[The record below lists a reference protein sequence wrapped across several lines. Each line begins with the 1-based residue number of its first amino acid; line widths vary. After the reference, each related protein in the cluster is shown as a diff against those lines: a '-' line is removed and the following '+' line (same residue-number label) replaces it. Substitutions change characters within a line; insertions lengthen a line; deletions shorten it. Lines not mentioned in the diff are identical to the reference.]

1 MTFSVPESLP
11 WTIVLFLVGLA
22 LICVAGDKF
31 VDAAVA
37 IAKRLKIPQIVVGA
51 TIVSLGTTLPE
62 ILVST
67 TAVLGKAQSPEISVG
82 NALGSIICNTA
93 LIAGIGQL
101 MRPAKEVKQKSVSWR
116 MLFFVATVAVLFLSV
131 LISPAREFI
140 DKDGNVA
147 TAAGVVYR
155 VIGILLVLAFCAYA
169 FLSIKLKDSDGE
181 AEYDENE
188 KIMPM
193 WGALLMLVI
202 SAAAL
207 FVGANLLVENG
218 QLLAKAAGVPDRVIA
233 VTMIALGTS
242 LPELVTTVT
251 SAIKGQ
257 GDVGLGNIIGAN
269 LFNILL
275 VIGLPATIAGGDA
288 MVFTPTALYLDLP
301 LALLAMC
308 ALILPML
315 IRKKGSRIQ
324 GALLVLGYIGYCV
337 WSFVSAGA

>member
-1 MTFSVPESLP
+1 MSFSVPDSLF
-11 WTIVLFLVGLA
+11 WTIVLFLVGLG
-22 LICVAGDKF
+22 LICIAGDKF

-37 IAKRLKIPQIVVGA
+37 IAKRLKIPEIVVGA

-67 TAVLGKAQSPEISVG
+67 TAAVGRAQSPEISVG

-101 MRPAKEVKQKSVSWR
+101 IRPTKEVKRNSVSWR
-116 MLFFVATVAVLFLSV
+116 MLFFVGTAVLLFVSV
-131 LISPAREFI
+131 LLTPPIGEGYVGRI
-140 DKDGNVA
+140 G
-147 TAAGVVYR
+147 R
-155 VIGILLVLAFCAYA
+155 VIGIVLILGFCVYA
-169 FLSIKLKDSDGE
+169 FLSIKFKDSDGE
-181 AEYDENE
+181 AEYDETE

-193 WGALLMLVI
+193 WGALLMLVV

-218 QLLAKAAGVPDRVIA
+218 QLLAKAIGVPDRVIA

-251 SAIKGQ
+251 SSIKGR

-269 LFNILL
+269 LFNMLL
-275 VIGLPATIAGGDA
+275 VIGLPATITGNVA
-288 MVFTPTALYLDLP
+288 FTAKSLYLDLP
-301 LALLAMC
+301 LALLAMS

-315 IRKKGSRIQ
+315 LRKKGSRVQ
-324 GALLVLGYIGYCV
+324 GGLLLLGYIGYCAY
-337 WSFVSAGA
+337 SFIASGA

>member
-1 MTFSVPESLP
+1 MKFSVPDSLV
-11 WTIVLFLVGLA
+11 WTIVLFLVGLG
-22 LICVAGDKF
+22 LICIAGDKF

-67 TAVLGKAQSPEISVG
+67 TAAVGAAQSPEISVG

-101 MRPAKEVKQKSVSWR
+101 MRPTHEVKSKSVSWR
-116 MLFFVATVAVLFLSV
+116 MMFFVGTVLLLFCSVLFTPAQDYVGADGVQKHFVGTIVRIVGIVLVLGFCVYSFLSV
-131 LISPAREFI
+131 KF
-140 DKDGNVA
+140 
-147 TAAGVVYR
+147 
-155 VIGILLVLAFCAYA
+155 
-169 FLSIKLKDSDGE
+169 KDSDGE

-188 KIMPM
+188 KVMPL
-193 WGALLMLVI
+193 WGALIMLVI

-218 QLLAKAAGVPDRVIA
+218 QLLAQRIGVPDRVIA

-251 SAIKGQ
+251 SSIKGQ

-269 LFNILL
+269 LFNMLL
-275 VIGLPATIAGGDA
+275 VIGLPATITGNVA
-288 MVFTPTALYLDLP
+288 FTANALYIDLP
-301 LALLAMC
+301 LALLAMVG
-308 ALILPML
+308 LIVPML
-315 IRKKGSRIQ
+315 IRKKGSRLQ
-324 GALLVLGYIGYCV
+324 GGLLLLGYIGYCV
-337 WSFVSAGA
+337 YAFVAAGA

>member
-1 MTFSVPESLP
+1 MTFSVPNSLF
-11 WTIVLFLVGLA
+11 WTIVLFLVGLG

-62 ILVST
+62 ILVSS
-67 TAVLGKAQSPEISVG
+67 TAALGSAQSPDISVG

-101 MRPAKEVKQKSVSWR
+101 IRPAKEVKSKSVSWR
-116 MLFFVATVAVLFLSV
+116 MLFFVGTAVLLFCAVLF
-131 LISPAREFI
+131 SPAQNYI
-140 DKDGNVA
+140 GAN
-147 TAAGVVYR
+147 GVEKHFVGSVGR
-155 VIGILLVLAFCAYA
+155 VIGIVLILGFCVYA

-181 AEYDENE
+181 AEYDESE
-188 KIMPM
+188 KVMPL

-218 QLLAKAAGVPDRVIA
+218 QLLAKAAGVPERVIA

-251 SAIKGQ
+251 SSIKGQ

-275 VIGLPATIAGGDA
+275 VLGLPAAITGNIA
-288 MVFTPTALYLDLP
+288 FTAQSLYLDLP

-308 ALILPML
+308 GLILPML
-315 IRKKGSRIQ
+315 VRKKGSRVQ
-324 GALLVLGYIGYCV
+324 GAILLLGYIGYCV

>member
-1 MTFSVPESLP
+1 MSFSVPDSIF
-11 WTIVLFLVGLA
+11 WTIVLFLGGLV

-62 ILVST
+62 ILVSS
-67 TAVLGKAQSPEISVG
+67 TAAIGRAQSPEISVG

-101 MRPAKEVKQKSVSWR
+101 MRPTKEVKSKSVSWR
-116 MLFFVATVAVLFLSV
+116 MLFFVATVVLLFVSVLFTKPTADAYV
-131 LISPAREFI
+131 GRIS
-140 DKDGNVA
+140 
-147 TAAGVVYR
+147 R
-155 VIGILLVLAFCAYA
+155 VIGIVLILGFCLYS
-169 FLSIKLKDSDGE
+169 FLSVKWKDSDGE
-181 AEYDENE
+181 AEYDESE
-188 KIMPM
+188 KVMPL

-218 QLLAKAAGVPDRVIA
+218 QLLARAIGVPDRVIA

-257 GDVGLGNIIGAN
+257 GDVGLGNVIGAN
-269 LFNILL
+269 LFNMLL
-275 VIGLPATIAGGDA
+275 VIGLPAAITNNVA
-288 MVFTPTALYLDLP
+288 FTRTSLYIDLP
-301 LALLAMC
+301 LALLAMVG
-308 ALILPML
+308 LIIPML
-315 IRKKGSRIQ
+315 VRKKGSRVQ
-324 GALLVLGYIGYCV
+324 GALLLLGYIGYCV
-337 WSFVSAGA
+337 WSFMGVSL

>member
-1 MTFSVPESLP
+1 MSFSVPDSLL
-11 WTIVLFLVGLA
+11 WTIVLFLVGLG
-22 LICVAGDKF
+22 LICIAGDKF

-67 TAVLGKAQSPEISVG
+67 TAAVGNAQSPEISVG

-101 MRPAKEVKQKSVSWR
+101 MRPTHEVKQKSVSWR
-116 MLFFVATVAVLFLSV
+116 MLFFVGTVVLLFASV
-131 LISPAREFI
+131 LLNSAHAI
-140 DKDGNVA
+140 G
-147 TAAGVVYR
+147 R
-155 VIGILLVLAFCAYA
+155 VIGIILVLGFCVYSY
-169 FLSIKLKDSDGE
+169 LSIRLKDSDGE
-181 AEYDENE
+181 AEYDEDE
-188 KIMPM
+188 KVMPL

-202 SAAAL
+202 AAAAL

-218 QLLAKAAGVPDRVIA
+218 QLLAKAIGVPDRVIA

-275 VIGLPATIAGGDA
+275 VIGLPATITGF
-288 MVFTPTALYLDLP
+288 VPFTNKALFLDLP
-301 LALLAMC
+301 LALLAMVG
-308 ALILPML
+308 LIVPML
-315 IRKKGSRIQ
+315 IRKKGSRVQ
-324 GALLVLGYIGYCV
+324 GALLVLGYIGYCIY
-337 WSFVSAGA
+337 SFLSTSA

>member
-1 MTFSVPESLP
+1 MSFSVPDSLF
-11 WTIVLFLVGLA
+11 WTIVLFLVGLG
-22 LICVAGDKF
+22 LICIAGDKF

-37 IAKRLKIPQIVVGA
+37 IAKRLKIPEIVVGA

-67 TAVLGKAQSPEISVG
+67 TAAVGNAQSPEISVG

-101 MRPAKEVKQKSVSWR
+101 MRPTREVKQKSVSWR
-116 MLFFVATVAVLFLSV
+116 MIFFLAAAVVLFLTVLFTPESDFINKSGVTEHAVGTVIRAVGIV
-131 LISPAREFI
+131 LILGF
-140 DKDGNVA
+140 
-147 TAAGVVYR
+147 
-155 VIGILLVLAFCAYA
+155 VLYSY
-169 FLSIKLKDSDGE
+169 LSIRMKDSDGE
-181 AEYDENE
+181 AEFDENE

-193 WGALLMLVI
+193 WAALILLAV

-218 QLLAKAAGVPDRVIA
+218 QLLAQRMGVPDRVIA

-251 SAIKGQ
+251 SSIKGQ

-269 LFNILL
+269 LFNMLL
-275 VIGLPATIAGGDA
+275 VIGIPSAITGNI
-288 MVFTPTALYLDLP
+288 VFTAKSQYIDLP
-301 LALLAMC
+301 LALLAMV
-308 ALILPML
+308 ALIVPML
-315 IRKKGSRIQ
+315 IRKKGSRVQ
-324 GALLVLGYIGYCV
+324 GALLLLGYIGYCV
-337 WSFVSAGA
+337 YSFVAAGA

>member
-1 MTFSVPESLP
+1 MSFSVPDSLF
-11 WTIVLFLVGLA
+11 WTIVLFLAGLG

-37 IAKRLKIPQIVVGA
+37 IAKRLKIPEIVVGA

-67 TAVLGKAQSPEISVG
+67 TAAVGRAQSPEISVG

-101 MRPAKEVKQKSVSWR
+101 IRPTKEVKRNSVSWR
-116 MLFFVATVAVLFLSV
+116 MLFFVGTAVLMFVSV
-131 LISPAREFI
+131 LLTKPIGEGYVGRI
-140 DKDGNVA
+140 G
-147 TAAGVVYR
+147 R
-155 VIGILLVLAFCAYA
+155 VIGIVLILGFCVYA
-169 FLSIKLKDSDGE
+169 FLSIKFKDSDGE
-181 AEYDENE
+181 AEYDETE

-193 WGALLMLVI
+193 WGALLMLVV

-218 QLLAKAAGVPDRVIA
+218 QLLAKAIGVPDRVIA

-251 SAIKGQ
+251 SSIKGR

-269 LFNILL
+269 LFNMLL
-275 VIGLPATIAGGDA
+275 VIGLPATITGNVA
-288 MVFTPTALYLDLP
+288 FTAKSLYLDLP
-301 LALLAMC
+301 LALLAMS

-315 IRKKGSRIQ
+315 LRKKGSRVQ
-324 GALLVLGYIGYCV
+324 GGLLLFGYIGYCV
-337 WSFVSAGA
+337 YSFIASGA

>member
-1 MTFSVPESLP
+1 MIFSVPDSLP
-11 WTIVLFLVGLA
+11 WTIVLFLVGLV
-22 LICVAGDKF
+22 LICIAGDKF

-37 IAKRLKIPQIVVGA
+37 IAKRLKIPEIVVGA

-67 TAVLGKAQSPEISVG
+67 TAAVGSAQSPEISVG

-93 LIAGIGQL
+93 LIAGVGQL
-101 MRPAKEVKQKSVSWR
+101 IRPSKEVKKNSVGWR
-116 MLFFVATVAVLFLSV
+116 MIFFVGAVVLLFASV
-131 LISPAREFI
+131 LISSGRAVGR
-140 DKDGNVA
+140 A
-147 TAAGVVYR
+147 
-155 VIGILLVLAFCAYA
+155 IGIVLVLGFCLYA

-188 KIMPM
+188 KVMPL
-193 WGALLMLVI
+193 WGAFLMLVI

-218 QLLAKAAGVPDRVIA
+218 QVLAQRLGVPDRVIA

-242 LPELVTTVT
+242 LPELVTTIS
-251 SAIKGQ
+251 SAVKGQ

-275 VIGLPATIAGGDA
+275 VIGLPATITGHVA
-288 MVFTPTALYLDLP
+288 FTNKALFLDLP
-301 LALLAMC
+301 LALLVMC

-324 GALLVLGYIGYCV
+324 GAILVLGYIGYCV
-337 WSFVSAGA
+337 YSFITKGA

>member
-1 MTFSVPESLP
+1 MTFSVPGSLA
-11 WTIVLFLVGLA
+11 WTIVLFVVGLG

-67 TAVLGKAQSPEISVG
+67 TAVLGSAQSPEISVG

-101 MRPAKEVKQKSVSWR
+101 IRPAKDVKSKSVGWR
-116 MLFFVATVAVLFLSV
+116 MLFFVGAAVLLFLTV
-131 LISPAREFI
+131 LFTPESDFI
-140 DKDGNVA
+140 NK
-147 TAAGVVYR
+147 AGKTERAVGTIVR
-155 VIGILLVLAFCAYA
+155 AVGIVLVLGFAAYT
-169 FLSIKLKDSDGE
+169 FLSIRWKDSDGE
-181 AEYDENE
+181 SDFDESG
-188 KIMPM
+188 KVMPM
-193 WGALLMLVI
+193 WAALLILAV
-202 SAAAL
+202 SAAGL

-218 QLLAKAAGVPDRVIA
+218 QLLALRMGVPDNVIA
-233 VTMIALGTS
+233 VTLIALGTS

-269 LFNILL
+269 LFNMLL
-275 VIGLPATIAGGDA
+275 VIGIPSTITGNI
-288 MVFTPTALYLDLP
+288 VFTAKAQYIDLP
-301 LALLAMC
+301 LALLVMVG
-308 ALILPML
+308 LIVPML
-315 IRKKGSRIQ
+315 LRKKGSRVH
-324 GALLVLGYIGYCV
+324 GAILVLVYAAYCV
-337 WSFVSAGA
+337 YSFLAVGA

>member
-1 MTFSVPESLP
+1 MSFSVPDSLF
-11 WTIVLFLVGLA
+11 WTIILFLVGLG

-67 TAVLGKAQSPEISVG
+67 TAAVGSAQSPDISVG

-101 MRPAKEVKQKSVSWR
+101 IRPAKEVKSKSVSWR
-116 MLFFVATVAVLFLSV
+116 MLFFVGAAVLLFCSV
-131 LISPAREFI
+131 LLSPAQDYI
-140 DKDGNVA
+140 GADGVQKHFVGSVGRII
-147 TAAGVVYR
+147 GVVL
-155 VIGILLVLAFCAYA
+155 ILGFCVYA
-169 FLSIKLKDSDGE
+169 FLSIRLKDSDGE
-181 AEYDENE
+181 AEYEETE
-188 KIMPM
+188 KVMPL

-218 QLLAKAAGVPDRVIA
+218 QLLAKAAGVPERVIA

-251 SAIKGQ
+251 SSIKGQ

-275 VIGLPATIAGGDA
+275 VLGLPATITGNIA
-288 MVFTPTALYLDLP
+288 FTAKALYVDLP
-301 LALLAMC
+301 LALLVMVG
-308 ALILPML
+308 LIIPML
-315 IRKKGSRIQ
+315 VRKKGSRVQ
-324 GALLVLGYIGYCV
+324 GAILLLVYIGYCV
-337 WSFVSAGA
+337 YSFVAA

>member
-1 MTFSVPESLP
+1 MSFSVPDSLF
-11 WTIVLFLVGLA
+11 WTIVLFLVGLG
-22 LICVAGDKF
+22 LICIAGDKF

-37 IAKRLKIPQIVVGA
+37 IAKRLKIPEIVVGA

-67 TAVLGKAQSPEISVG
+67 TAAVGRAQSPEISVG

-101 MRPAKEVKQKSVSWR
+101 IRPTKEVKRNSVSWR
-116 MLFFVATVAVLFLSV
+116 MLFFVGTAVLLFVSV
-131 LISPAREFI
+131 LLTPPIGEGYVGRI
-140 DKDGNVA
+140 G
-147 TAAGVVYR
+147 R
-155 VIGILLVLAFCAYA
+155 VIGIVLILGFCVYA

-181 AEYDENE
+181 AEYDETE

-193 WGALLMLVI
+193 WGALLMLVV

-218 QLLAKAAGVPDRVIA
+218 QLLAKAIGVPDRVIA

-251 SAIKGQ
+251 SSIKGR

-269 LFNILL
+269 LFNMLL
-275 VIGLPATIAGGDA
+275 VMGLPATITGNVA
-288 MVFTPTALYLDLP
+288 FTAKSLYLDLP
-301 LALLAMC
+301 LALLAMS

-315 IRKKGSRIQ
+315 LRKKGSRVQ
-324 GALLVLGYIGYCV
+324 GGLLLLGYIGYCV
-337 WSFVSAGA
+337 YSFIASGA

>member
-1 MTFSVPESLP
+1 MSFSVPDSLA
-11 WTIVLFLVGLA
+11 WTIVLFVVGLG

-37 IAKRLKIPQIVVGA
+37 IARRLKIPQIVVGA

-67 TAVLGKAQSPEISVG
+67 TAVLGTAQSPEISVG

-101 MRPAKEVKQKSVSWR
+101 IRPAKEVKAKSVGWR
-116 MLFFVATVAVLFLSV
+116 MIYFVAAAVLLFLTV
-131 LISPAREFI
+131 LLTPESDFVNKLGKTEHAVGTIIRA
-140 DKDGNVA
+140 V
-147 TAAGVVYR
+147 
-155 VIGILLVLAFCAYA
+155 GIVLVLGFCVYA
-169 FLSIKLKDSDGE
+169 FLSIKWKDSDGE
-181 AEYDENE
+181 ADYDVNE
-188 KIMPM
+188 KIMPL

-202 SAAAL
+202 SAAGL

-218 QLLAKAAGVPDRVIA
+218 QLLAQRIGVSERVIG
-233 VTMIALGTS
+233 VTVIALGTS

-251 SAIKGQ
+251 SSVKGQ

-269 LFNILL
+269 LFNMLL
-275 VIGLPATIAGGDA
+275 VIGLPATITGNVA
-288 MVFTPTALYLDLP
+288 FTSKSLYLDLP
-301 LALLAMC
+301 LSLLAMC

-315 IRKKGSRIQ
+315 IRKKGSRVQ
-324 GALLVLGYIGYCV
+324 GGLLVLGYLAYCV
-337 WSFVSAGA
+337 YSFLAAGA

>member
-1 MTFSVPESLP
+1 MSFSVPDSLF
-11 WTIVLFLVGLA
+11 WTIVLFLAGLG

-37 IAKRLKIPQIVVGA
+37 IAKRLKIPEIVVGA

-67 TAVLGKAQSPEISVG
+67 TAAVGRAQSPEISVG

-101 MRPAKEVKQKSVSWR
+101 IRPTKEVKRNSVSWR
-116 MLFFVATVAVLFLSV
+116 MLFFVGTAVLLFVSV
-131 LISPAREFI
+131 LLTPPIGEGYVGRI
-140 DKDGNVA
+140 G
-147 TAAGVVYR
+147 R
-155 VIGILLVLAFCAYA
+155 VIGIVLILGFCVYA
-169 FLSIKLKDSDGE
+169 FLSIKFKDSDGE
-181 AEYDENE
+181 AEYDETE

-193 WGALLMLVI
+193 WGALLMLVV

-218 QLLAKAAGVPDRVIA
+218 QLLAKAIGVPDRVIA

-251 SAIKGQ
+251 SSIKGR

-269 LFNILL
+269 LFNMLL
-275 VIGLPATIAGGDA
+275 VIGLPATITGNVA
-288 MVFTPTALYLDLP
+288 FTAKSLYLDLP
-301 LALLAMC
+301 LALLAMS

-315 IRKKGSRIQ
+315 LRKKGSRVQ
-324 GALLVLGYIGYCV
+324 GGLLLLGYIGYCV
-337 WSFVSAGA
+337 YSFIASGA

>member
-1 MTFSVPESLP
+1 MSFSVPDSLL
-11 WTIVLFLVGLA
+11 WTIVLFAVGLV

-67 TAVLGKAQSPEISVG
+67 TAAVGSAQSPDISVG

-101 MRPAKEVKQKSVSWR
+101 MRPSHEVKSKSVSWR
-116 MLFFVATVAVLFLSV
+116 MLFFVATVLLLFCTVLF
-131 LISPAREFI
+131 SPAQDF
-140 DKDGNVA
+140 
-147 TAAGVVYR
+147 TAADGTAKHFVGSVGRVV
-155 VIGILLVLAFCAYA
+155 GIILVLGFCAYS

-181 AEYDENE
+181 AEYDETE
-188 KIMPM
+188 KVMPL

-202 SAAAL
+202 SAAGL

-218 QLLAKAAGVPDRVIA
+218 QVLALDYLKVPERVVA

-251 SAIKGQ
+251 SSIKGQ

-275 VIGLPATIAGGDA
+275 VLGLPATITGNIA
-288 MVFTPTALYLDLP
+288 FTAQSLYIDLP
-301 LALLAMC
+301 LALLVMVG
-308 ALILPML
+308 LIVPML
-315 IRKKGSRIQ
+315 IRKKGSRVH

-337 WSFVSAGA
+337 WSFIGK

>member
-1 MTFSVPESLP
+1 MSFSVPDSLF
-11 WTIVLFLVGLA
+11 WTIVLFLAGLG

-37 IAKRLKIPQIVVGA
+37 IAKRLKIPEIVVGA

-67 TAVLGKAQSPEISVG
+67 TAAVGRAQSPEISVG

-101 MRPAKEVKQKSVSWR
+101 IRPTKEVKRNSVSWR
-116 MLFFVATVAVLFLSV
+116 MLFFVGTAVLLFVSV
-131 LISPAREFI
+131 LLTPPIGEGYVGRI
-140 DKDGNVA
+140 G
-147 TAAGVVYR
+147 R
-155 VIGILLVLAFCAYA
+155 VIGIVLILGFCVYA
-169 FLSIKLKDSDGE
+169 FLSIKFKDSDGE
-181 AEYDENE
+181 AEYDETE

-193 WGALLMLVI
+193 WGALLMLVV

-218 QLLAKAAGVPDRVIA
+218 QLLAKAIGVPDRVIA

-251 SAIKGQ
+251 SSIKGR

-269 LFNILL
+269 LFNMLL
-275 VIGLPATIAGGDA
+275 VMGLPATITGNVA
-288 MVFTPTALYLDLP
+288 FTAKSLYLDLP
-301 LALLAMC
+301 LALLAMS

-315 IRKKGSRIQ
+315 LRKKGSRVQ
-324 GALLVLGYIGYCV
+324 GGLLLLGYIGYCV
-337 WSFVSAGA
+337 WSFIGGNL

>member
-1 MTFSVPESLP
+1 MSFSVPDSLF
-11 WTIVLFLVGLA
+11 WTIVLFLVGLG

-67 TAVLGKAQSPEISVG
+67 TAAVGSAQSPEISVG

-101 MRPAKEVKQKSVSWR
+101 ILPAKEIKSKSVGWR
-116 MLFFVATVAVLFLSV
+116 MLFFVGTMVLLFVSV
-131 LISPAREFI
+131 LISPSKTFI
-140 DKDGNVA
+140 DQNNVERVA
-147 TAAGVVYR
+147 VGTVGR
-155 VIGILLVLAFCAYA
+155 VIGIILILGFCVYAY
-169 FLSIKLKDSDGE
+169 LSIKLKDSDGE

-188 KIMPM
+188 KVMPM
-193 WGALLMLVI
+193 WAALLMLVI
-202 SAAAL
+202 AAAAL

-218 QLLAKAAGVPDRVIA
+218 QVLALDYLHVPERVVA

-251 SAIKGQ
+251 SAVKKQ

-269 LFNILL
+269 LFNVLL
-275 VIGLPATIAGGDA
+275 VLGLPAAITGNIA
-288 MVFTPTALYLDLP
+288 FTDKALFLDLP
-301 LALLAMC
+301 LALLAMVV
-308 ALILPML
+308 LIVPML
-315 IRKKGSRIQ
+315 IRKKGSRVQ
-324 GALLVLGYIGYCV
+324 GAILLLGYIGYCV
-337 WSFVSAGA
+337 WSFVAAGA

>member
-1 MTFSVPESLP
+1 MSFSVPDSLF
-11 WTIVLFLVGLA
+11 WTIVLFAVGLG
-22 LICVAGDKF
+22 LICIAGDKF

-67 TAVLGKAQSPEISVG
+67 TAAVGSAQSPEISVG

-101 MRPAKEVKQKSVSWR
+101 IRPAKEVKAKSVGWR
-116 MLFFVATVAVLFLSV
+116 MIFFLAAAVVLFLTV
-131 LISPAREFI
+131 LFTPESDFI
-140 DKDGNVA
+140 NKS
-147 TAAGVVYR
+147 GVTEHAVGT
-155 VIGILLVLAFCAYA
+155 VIRAVGIALILGFALYA
-169 FLSIKLKDSDGE
+169 FLSIKLKDSDGVAELDE
-181 AEYDENE
+181 AE

-193 WGALLMLVI
+193 WAAILILAV

-207 FVGANLLVENG
+207 FVGAKLLVDNG
-218 QLLAKAAGVPDRVIA
+218 QELALRMGVPERVVA
-233 VTMIALGTS
+233 VTFIALGTS

-251 SAIKGQ
+251 SSIKGQ

-269 LFNILL
+269 LFNMLL
-275 VIGLPATIAGGDA
+275 VIGIPSAITGNI
-288 MVFTPTALYLDLP
+288 VFTAKAQFIDLP
-301 LALLAMC
+301 LAVLVMVG
-308 ALILPML
+308 LIIPML

-324 GALLVLGYIGYCV
+324 GAILVLAYAGYCV
-337 WSFVSAGA
+337 YSFMVS

>member
-1 MTFSVPESLP
+1 MSFSVPDSLF
-11 WTIVLFLVGLA
+11 WTIVLFLVGLG

-67 TAVLGKAQSPEISVG
+67 TAAVGSAQSPEIAVG

-93 LIAGIGQL
+93 LVAGIGQL
-101 MRPAKEVKQKSVSWR
+101 IRPAHEVKQKSVSWR
-116 MLFFVATVAVLFLSV
+116 MLFFVGTAVLLFVSV
-131 LISPAREFI
+131 LINANRAI
-140 DKDGNVA
+140 G
-147 TAAGVVYR
+147 R
-155 VIGILLVLAFCAYA
+155 VIGIVLVLGFCVYAY
-169 FLSIKLKDSDGE
+169 LSIRLKDSDGE
-181 AEYDENE
+181 AEYDETE
-188 KIMPM
+188 KVMPL

-269 LFNILL
+269 LFNMLL
-275 VIGLPATIAGGDA
+275 VIGLPATITGF
-288 MVFTPTALYLDLP
+288 VPFTDKALFLDLP
-301 LALLAMC
+301 LALLAMVV
-308 ALILPML
+308 LIIPML
-315 IRKKGSRIQ
+315 IRKKGSRVQ
-324 GALLVLGYIGYCV
+324 GALLLLGYIGYCV
-337 WSFVSAGA
+337 YSFVSAGA

>member
-1 MTFSVPESLP
+1 MSFSVPDSLF
-11 WTIVLFLVGLA
+11 WTIVLFLGGLV

-67 TAVLGKAQSPEISVG
+67 TAAVGAAQSPEISVG

-101 MRPAKEVKQKSVSWR
+101 MRPTHTVKSKSVGWR
-116 MLFFVATVAVLFLSV
+116 MIFFVATVVVLFLSV
-131 LISPAREFI
+131 LFTPAQTYLGT
-140 DKDGNVA
+140 DGVEKHF
-147 TAAGVVYR
+147 AGTITR
-155 VIGILLVLAFCAYA
+155 FIGIILVLGFCLYS
-169 FLSIKLKDSDGE
+169 FLSIKWKDSDGE
-181 AEYDENE
+181 AEYDEDENV
-188 KIMPM
+188 MPL

-218 QLLAKAAGVPDRVIA
+218 QLLAKAIGVPDRVIA

-251 SAIKGQ
+251 SAIKKQ

-269 LFNILL
+269 LFNMLL
-275 VIGLPATIAGGDA
+275 VIGLPATITGNVA
-288 MVFTPTALYLDLP
+288 FTKTALFLDLP
-301 LALLAMC
+301 LALLAMVG
-308 ALILPML
+308 LIIPML
-315 IRKKGSRIQ
+315 VRKKGSRVQ
-324 GALLVLGYIGYCV
+324 GALLLLGYIGYCIY
-337 WSFVSAGA
+337 SFVSAGA

>member
-1 MTFSVPESLP
+1 MSFSVPDSLF
-11 WTIVLFLVGLA
+11 WTIVLFLVGLG
-22 LICVAGDKF
+22 LICIAGDKF

-67 TAVLGKAQSPEISVG
+67 TAAVGSVQSPDICVG

-101 MRPAKEVKQKSVSWR
+101 IRPAKDVKSKSVSWR
-116 MLFFVATVAVLFLSV
+116 MLFFVATALVLFLSV
-131 LISPAREFI
+131 LFSPANDFLAQ
-140 DKDGNVA
+140 DGTVKHFVG
-147 TAAGVVYR
+147 TVGRIV
-155 VIGILLVLAFCAYA
+155 GIVLVLGFCVYA

-181 AEYDENE
+181 AEYDESE
-188 KIMPM
+188 KVMPL

-202 SAAAL
+202 AAAAL

-218 QLLAKAAGVPDRVIA
+218 QLLAKAIGVPDRVIA
-233 VTMIALGTS
+233 VTFIALGTS

-269 LFNILL
+269 LFNMLL
-275 VIGLPATIAGGDA
+275 VIGLPATITGNIA
-288 MVFTPTALYLDLP
+288 FTAQSLYIDLP
-301 LALLAMC
+301 LALLVMAG
-308 ALILPML
+308 LIVPML
-315 IRKKGSRIQ
+315 IRKKGSRVH
-324 GALLVLGYIGYCV
+324 GALLVLVYIGYCV
-337 WSFVSAGA
+337 WSFLAK

>member
-1 MTFSVPESLP
+1 MSFSVPDSLF
-11 WTIVLFLVGLA
+11 WTIVLFLVGLG
-22 LICVAGDKF
+22 LICIAGDKF

-37 IAKRLKIPQIVVGA
+37 IAKRLKIPEIVVGA

-67 TAVLGKAQSPEISVG
+67 TAAVGSAQSPEISVG

-101 MRPAKEVKQKSVSWR
+101 MRPTKEVKQKSVSWR
-116 MLFFVATVAVLFLSV
+116 MIFFLAAAVVLFLTV
-131 LISPAREFI
+131 LFTPESDFI
-140 DKDGNVA
+140 NKS
-147 TAAGVVYR
+147 GVTEHAVGT
-155 VIGILLVLAFCAYA
+155 VIRAVGIALILGFALYA

-181 AEYDENE
+181 AEFDENE

-193 WGALLMLVI
+193 WAALILLAV

-218 QLLAKAAGVPDRVIA
+218 QLLAQRMGVPDRVIA

-251 SAIKGQ
+251 SSIKGQ

-269 LFNILL
+269 LFNMLL
-275 VIGLPATIAGGDA
+275 VIGIPSAITGNI
-288 MVFTPTALYLDLP
+288 VFTAKAQYIDLP
-301 LALLAMC
+301 LALLAMV
-308 ALILPML
+308 ALIVPML
-315 IRKKGSRIQ
+315 IRKKGSRVQ
-324 GALLVLGYIGYCV
+324 GALLLLGYIGYCV
-337 WSFVSAGA
+337 YSFVAAGA

>member
-1 MTFSVPESLP
+1 MTFSVPGSLA
-11 WTIVLFLVGLA
+11 WTIVLFVVGLG

-67 TAVLGKAQSPEISVG
+67 TAVLGSAQSPEISVG

-101 MRPAKEVKQKSVSWR
+101 IRPAKDVKSKSVGWR
-116 MLFFVATVAVLFLSV
+116 MIFFVSAAVLLFLTV
-131 LISPAREFI
+131 LFTPESDFI
-140 DKDGNVA
+140 NK
-147 TAAGVVYR
+147 AGKTERAVGTIVR
-155 VIGILLVLAFCAYA
+155 AVGIVLVLGFAAYT
-169 FLSIKLKDSDGE
+169 FLSIRWKDSDGE
-181 AEYDENE
+181 SDFDESG

-193 WGALLMLVI
+193 WAALLMLAV
-202 SAAAL
+202 SAAGL

-218 QLLAKAAGVPDRVIA
+218 QLLALRMGVPENVIA
-233 VTMIALGTS
+233 VTLIALGTS

-269 LFNILL
+269 LFNMLL
-275 VIGLPATIAGGDA
+275 VIGIPSTITGNI
-288 MVFTPTALYLDLP
+288 VFTAKAQYIDLP
-301 LALLAMC
+301 LALLVMVG
-308 ALILPML
+308 LIVPML
-315 IRKKGSRIQ
+315 LRKKGSRVH
-324 GALLVLGYIGYCV
+324 GAILVLVYAAYCV
-337 WSFVSAGA
+337 YSFLAVGA